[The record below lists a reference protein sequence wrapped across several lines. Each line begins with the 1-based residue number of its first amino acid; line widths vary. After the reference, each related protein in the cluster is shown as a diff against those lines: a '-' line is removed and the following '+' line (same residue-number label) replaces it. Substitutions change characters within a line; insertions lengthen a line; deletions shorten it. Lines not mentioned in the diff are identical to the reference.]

1 MKTNKAE
8 TRALIGLS
16 ATDIRLV
23 FRAFDTLEDT
33 EGTSPSMDELTN
45 KLYIALQDIEGRDD
59 WLRAGSLDHDTAEI
73 SKR

>member
-33 EGTSPSMDELTN
+33 EGTSQSMDELTN

>member
-1 MKTNKAE
+1 MKMNKAE

-16 ATDIRLV
+16 ATDIKLV

-33 EGTSPSMDELTN
+33 EGTSQSMDELTN

-59 WLRAGSLDHDTAEI
+59 WLRAGSLDDDTAYI

>member
-1 MKTNKAE
+1 MKMNKAE

-16 ATDIRLV
+16 ATDIKLV

-33 EGTSPSMDELTN
+33 EGTSQSMDELTN
-45 KLYIALQDIEGRDD
+45 KLYIALQDIEDRGD
-59 WLRAGSLDHDTAEI
+59 WLRAGSLDDDTAEI

>member
-1 MKTNKAE
+1 MKMNKAE

-16 ATDIRLV
+16 ATDIKLV

-33 EGTSPSMDELTN
+33 EGTSQSMDELTN

-59 WLRAGSLDHDTAEI
+59 WLRAGSLDDDTAEI

>member
-1 MKTNKAE
+1 MKMNKAE

-16 ATDIRLV
+16 ATDIKLV

-33 EGTSPSMDELTN
+33 EGTSQSMDELTN
-45 KLYIALQDIEGRDD
+45 KLYIALQDIEGRDS
-59 WLRAGSLDHDTAEI
+59 WLQADRMDDETAEV

>member
-1 MKTNKAE
+1 MKMNKAE

-33 EGTSPSMDELTN
+33 EGTSQSMDELTN

-59 WLRAGSLDHDTAEI
+59 WLRAGSLDDDTAEI

>member
-33 EGTSPSMDELTN
+33 EGISPSMDELTN

-59 WLRAGSLDHDTAEI
+59 WLRAGSLDDDTAEI

>member
-1 MKTNKAE
+1 MKMNKAE

-33 EGTSPSMDELTN
+33 EGTSQSID
-45 KLYIALQDIEGRDD
+45 DD
-59 WLRAGSLDHDTAEI
+59 WLRAGSLDDDTAEI